1 MCYLGGSTCRKK
13 PRPGKDSDLETFL
26 SSSNEKSGR
35 ALLLEKASIPGP
47 DPGNVLVIICYNTKT
62 TGLFKAVNKP
72 GLMPYNAQ
80 SRALAVHLKFVV
92 LIP

>member
-1 MCYLGGSTCRKK
+1 
-13 PRPGKDSDLETFL
+13 
-26 SSSNEKSGR
+26 
-35 ALLLEKASIPGP
+35 
-47 DPGNVLVIICYNTKT
+47 VIICYNTKT